1 MSSESKVRIYGIDPG
16 SISEVEKVNELDEI
30 DLWLTIDGLGYHIW
44 WCNHAMSHGRIEKV
58 DLTEEQY
65 ALEYLVYQTRKFG
78 VELPEAEEG
87 KHVVGTPSYYTWYS
101 FYSNH
106 FKKNLTDKDW
116 QQFQILKANG
126 EDVSKYLPEGSW
138 KDLLDP
144 EKTNKLK

>member
-1 MSSESKVRIYGIDPG
+1 MDSENKVRIYGIDPG
-16 SISEVEKVNELDEI
+16 SISEVEKINNLDEI

-44 WCNHAMSHGRIEKV
+44 YCNHAMSHGRIDKV

-87 KHVVGTPSYYTWYS
+87 KHLVGTPSYYAWYS

-106 FKKNLTDKDW
+106 FKNVLTDKEW
-116 QQFQILKANG
+116 EQFQILKAKG
-126 EDVSKYLPEGSW
+126 EDVSKYLPSGSW
-138 KDLLDP
+138 KELLDS
-144 EKTNKLK
+144 ERFNKLK